1 MADRP
6 ALSGLP
12 QFDRRIWLLAAGRL
26 LSQVGIGFTL
36 FYAPIFFVDRVG
48 LTATQ
53 VGLGLGLGSLAG
65 MGGRFLG
72 GSLADA
78 PTWGRRPTLLASAL
92 VSAVADGVLVASQG
106 FPLFLL
112 GNLLMGFGV
121 GLYWPATEAVVA
133 DLSTPQ
139 QRNEAY
145 AVVRL
150 ADNLGLS
157 AGVVLGGLLI
167 QLTNTYR
174 ALFAIDGLTFLLFF
188 WLIYR
193 AIPETRQA
201 TAAGHRL
208 FTGWGQALGDR
219 ALLVYVP
226 INVVFT
232 AFLAQVHSTLPV
244 YLSQFA
250 GPSGGL
256 STGVL
261 SLLFTGHV
269 VLTALCQLP
278 LARRLGRLSPPRALM
293 VAAGLWAVGFG
304 SVALVGV
311 GEHAIAGAALAL
323 GIMAVATAAYT
334 PVASALVVALAP
346 ETLRGV
352 YLSVNSM
359 CWAVGYFVGPA
370 VGGWALDQGAALGL
384 WLGLAATGLPL
395 GSALR
400 YLHTLLRQR
409 LNHTA

>member
-1 MADRP
+1 MADLP
-6 ALSGLP
+6 SGLP

-36 FYAPIFFVDRVG
+36 FYAPIFFANRVG
-48 LTATQ
+48 LTAAQ

-65 MGGRFLG
+65 IGGRFLG

-106 FPLFLL
+106 FPLFVL
-112 GNLLMGFGV
+112 GNVLMGFGV

-133 DLSTPQ
+133 DLATPQ

-167 QLTNTYR
+167 QLTDSYR

-188 WLIYR
+188 LLIYWV
-193 AIPETRQA
+193 IPETRQT
-201 TAAGHRL
+201 TAAGRGL

-250 GPSGGL
+250 GSGGGF

-269 VLTALCQLP
+269 GLTALCQLP
-278 LARRLGRLSPPRALM
+278 LARRLSRLAAPRALM
-293 VAAGLWAVGFG
+293 VAAALWSAGFAG
-304 SVALVGV
+304 VALMGV
-311 GEHAIAGAALAL
+311 GGNGIAGAALAL
-323 GIMAVATAAYT
+323 GTMAVATAAYT
-334 PVASALVVALAP
+334 PLASALVATLAP
-346 ETLRGV
+346 EALRGV

-359 CWAVGYFVGPA
+359 CWAVGYFVGPV
-370 VGGWALDQGAALGL
+370 VGGWALDGGAALGL

-395 GSALR
+395 GMALH
-400 YLHTLLRQR
+400 YLETLLRQR
-409 LNHTA
+409 PDRPT